1 MIERVPGVFG
11 EEAAILLRKSLPT
24 LKSAILTG
32 LKVDIDIEIENGIS
46 IGSHGAV
53 GPLGMMQVQRL
64 QADEYSTDY
73 HDGCADGSSKRA
85 KRAFSFHLGKYLWS
99 WE

>member
-1 MIERVPGVFG
+1 MFG

-32 LKVDIDIEIENGIS
+32 LKVDIDIDIENGIS

-53 GPLGMMQVQRL
+53 APWV
-64 QADEYSTDY
+64 
-73 HDGCADGSSKRA
+73 
-85 KRAFSFHLGKYLWS
+85 
-99 WE
+99 